1 LGIAHT
7 GSEKANWSITM
18 SQVFAFQSRQ
28 IRTITENNQPWFAAM
43 DVCRAL
49 NIPWRG
55 NTLTS
60 IPDEWKRTMRKF
72 RMEGFAT
79 RDLVIISEPAVYKL
93 AFRSNKPEADA
104 FTNWVASEVL
114 PTIRKT
120 GKYEAAP
127 QQAALPAPMP
137 EEDAGKWF
145 RQVREDLQLAIKILD
160 VHTAAWFR
168 LLQSGRTSQL
178 HVMQQCNRHIN
189 RAQSGITTALAE
201 LREANRFARMLAES
215 AGTGG
220 HVVPL
225 VKIGG

>member
-1 LGIAHT
+1 MRDIRRVLSDVPADFGASNFGQSSYIDDQGKEQPMYNVFQDGFVILVMGYT
-7 GSEKANWSITM
+7 GAKAM
-18 SQVFAFQSRQ
+18 Q
-28 IRTITENNQPWFAAM
+28 M
-43 DVCRAL
+43 
-49 NIPWRG
+49 
-55 NTLTS
+55 
-60 IPDEWKRTMRKF
+60 
-72 RMEGFAT
+72 
-79 RDLVIISEPAVYKL
+79 KL
-93 AFRSNKPEADA
+93 AYIMAFNAMRDELSKPKR
-104 FTNWVASEVL
+104 
-114 PTIRKT
+114 PRK
-120 GKYEAAP
+120 
-127 QQAALPAPMP
+127 ALPAPMP

-145 RQVREDLQLAIKILD
+145 RQVREDLQLALKILD
-160 VHTAAWFR
+160 SHTAAWFR